1 MDTEFDSFISKK
13 VIAISGDVTSAGLGV
28 KEFKL
33 KEQMCNEI
41 QIILHSAASV
51 NFDER

>member
-1 MDTEFDSFISKK
+1 MGTKFDSFISKK
-13 VIAISGDVTSAGLGV
+13 VIAILGDVTSAGLGV

-33 KEQMCNEI
+33 REQMCNEI
-41 QIILHSAASV
+41 QIILHCAATL